1 MFSPPQF
8 IVLIGIGASM
18 GINTGYAMNGAR
30 DTGPRIGL
38 WLLGYGG
45 EIWSHNHN
53 YWIWGPWIGA
63 IVGGC
68 FGGFTYDTFIYT
80 GRDSWLNRP
89 LKGGSKPGNQGEVE
103 EERGEAW

>member
-1 MFSPPQF
+1 
-8 IVLIGIGASM
+8 M

-38 WLLGYGG
+38 WILGYGSQ
-45 EIWSHNHN
+45 IWSHNHS
-53 YWIWGPWIGA
+53 YWIWGPWLGA

-80 GRDSWLNRP
+80 GRDSWLNRT
-89 LKGGSKPGNQGEVE
+89 LGGGSKPGNQGELEE
-103 EERGEAW
+103 EERQEA